1 MDYMTS
7 VSSNNGVYNL
17 SGIFEPGSDT
27 DIDQV
32 LTNMR
37 YGQASSQLPQE
48 VQSTGV
54 TIKQQPGLPLMIY
67 SLTSPDGSYNSVDL
81 ANYAQVKLVDELKR
95 VEGVGEVQVY
105 GAGRYAIR
113 IWLDTSK
120 MTHYGV
126 SVNEVRGAISAQN
139 TTNPGGKIGADPVPD
154 GQEQTI
160 TVRTQGRLSEPHEF
174 EDIIIRQ
181 NGDEILYLKDIAKV
195 ELGAEDYSA
204 TGRLN
209 GEVSAAIVI
218 FQSPGSNAIA
228 TADRV
233 EKLREAKAPLMPE
246 GITGRVSLDTT
257 TAVRYSIDEIKHTF
271 MEAVIL
277 VALVV
282 YVFLQNWR
290 ATLIPLIAVPVSLI
304 STFCLFPVLGFSLNT
319 ISLLGMVLAIGL
331 VVDDAIVVVEAVQ
344 EHIDK
349 GLNPRMASLLLEGIT
364 GTLFKQFAVTIAI
377 SMLISA
383 FNALTLS
390 PALCALLLKP
400 RNAGRKSLFSPFHRL
415 FNRCYGRVSNGYT
428 RMCGS
433 LARKLAISIP
443 LLLLF
448 WGAVAPVAERV
459 PGGFLPDEDQG
470 FLLACLILKPNTSL
484 QVAYEQDKKFEAA
497 LQDPAVKNLTTV
509 VGLNI
514 LNSVQTP
521 GACIAY
527 IELKDWSERPE
538 TSAELAGKLQGKLA
552 QAGLDGMA
560 MVRGN
565 RQWGYDGS
573 GGSGRAG
580 RSLSA

>member
-1 MDYMTS
+1 
-7 VSSNNGVYNL
+7 
-17 SGIFEPGSDT
+17 
-27 DIDQV
+27 
-32 LTNMR
+32 
-37 YGQASSQLPQE
+37 
-48 VQSTGV
+48 
-54 TIKQQPGLPLMIY
+54 
-67 SLTSPDGSYNSVDL
+67 
-81 ANYAQVKLVDELKR
+81 
-95 VEGVGEVQVY
+95 
-105 GAGRYAIR
+105 
-113 IWLDTSK
+113 

-233 EKLREAKAPLMPE
+233 EKLLEAKAPLMPE

-319 ISLLGMVLAIGL
+319 ISLLGMVL
-331 VVDDAIVVVEAVQ
+331 V
-344 EHIDK
+344 
-349 GLNPRMASLLLEGIT
+349 P
-364 GTLFKQFAVTIAI
+364 
-377 SMLISA
+377 SA
-383 FNALTLS
+383 WWWMTPLWWW
-390 PALCALLLKP
+390 KP
-400 RNAGRKSLFSPFHRL
+400 
-415 FNRCYGRVSNGYT
+415 C
-428 RMCGS
+428 
-433 LARKLAISIP
+433 
-443 LLLLF
+443 
-448 WGAVAPVAERV
+448 
-459 PGGFLPDEDQG
+459 
-470 FLLACLILKPNTSL
+470 
-484 QVAYEQDKKFEAA
+484 
-497 LQDPAVKNLTTV
+497 
-509 VGLNI
+509 
-514 LNSVQTP
+514 
-521 GACIAY
+521 
-527 IELKDWSERPE
+527 
-538 TSAELAGKLQGKLA
+538 
-552 QAGLDGMA
+552 
-560 MVRGN
+560 
-565 RQWGYDGS
+565 
-573 GGSGRAG
+573 
-580 RSLSA
+580 RST

>member
-1 MDYMTS
+1 MY
-7 VSSNNGVYNL
+7 
-17 SGIFEPGSDT
+17 
-27 DIDQV
+27 
-32 LTNMR
+32 
-37 YGQASSQLPQE
+37 
-48 VQSTGV
+48 
-54 TIKQQPGLPLMIY
+54 
-67 SLTSPDGSYNSVDL
+67 
-81 ANYAQVKLVDELKR
+81 KR
-95 VEGVGEVQVY
+95 QQVY

-233 EKLREAKAPLMPE
+233 EKLLEAKAPLMPE

-319 ISLLGMVLAIGL
+319 ISLLGMVLALSLI
-331 VVDDAIVVVEAVQ
+331 
-344 EHIDK
+344 HI
-349 GLNPRMASLLLEGIT
+349 
-364 GTLFKQFAVTIAI
+364 
-377 SMLISA
+377 
-383 FNALTLS
+383 
-390 PALCALLLKP
+390 
-400 RNAGRKSLFSPFHRL
+400 
-415 FNRCYGRVSNGYT
+415 
-428 RMCGS
+428 
-433 LARKLAISIP
+433 
-443 LLLLF
+443 
-448 WGAVAPVAERV
+448 
-459 PGGFLPDEDQG
+459 
-470 FLLACLILKPNTSL
+470 
-484 QVAYEQDKKFEAA
+484 
-497 LQDPAVKNLTTV
+497 
-509 VGLNI
+509 
-514 LNSVQTP
+514 
-521 GACIAY
+521 
-527 IELKDWSERPE
+527 
-538 TSAELAGKLQGKLA
+538 
-552 QAGLDGMA
+552 
-560 MVRGN
+560 
-565 RQWGYDGS
+565 
-573 GGSGRAG
+573 
-580 RSLSA
+580 